1 MVKISSSSNIKLDP
15 IKIGFLAP
23 YRSSKRPPNGAKN
36 APAKPAG
43 KTTNPAIKAESPL
56 TN

>member
-23 YRSSKRPPNGAKN
+23 YRSSKLPPNGAKN

-43 KTTNPAIKAESPL
+43 KTTTPAIKAESPL